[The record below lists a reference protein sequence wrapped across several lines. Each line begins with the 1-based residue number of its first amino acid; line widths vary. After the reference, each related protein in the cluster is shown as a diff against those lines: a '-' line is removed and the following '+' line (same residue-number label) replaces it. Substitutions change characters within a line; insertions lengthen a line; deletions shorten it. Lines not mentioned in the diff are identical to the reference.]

1 MTNNIF
7 GEWEHTHNG
16 STTQIYFML
25 RHTQLSTQFWR
36 EKEENKGELNNLG
49 EESCISFFVKLPNF
63 FCLFFIVFT
72 RNKEILQ
79 AAQQIIDDDRAAAM
93 ISVVVGCCTKQ
104 RWVLVSLFSRGRCY
118 YV

>member
-36 EKEENKGELNNLG
+36 EKEENKGELNNGRRIVHFIFCEAPELFL
-49 EESCISFFVKLPNF
+49 SFFYRF
-63 FCLFFIVFT
+63 YS
-72 RNKEILQ
+72 EQ
-79 AAQQIIDDDRAAAM
+79 GD
-93 ISVVVGCCTKQ
+93 STKQ
-104 RWVLVSLFSRGRCY
+104 RSK
-118 YV
+118 